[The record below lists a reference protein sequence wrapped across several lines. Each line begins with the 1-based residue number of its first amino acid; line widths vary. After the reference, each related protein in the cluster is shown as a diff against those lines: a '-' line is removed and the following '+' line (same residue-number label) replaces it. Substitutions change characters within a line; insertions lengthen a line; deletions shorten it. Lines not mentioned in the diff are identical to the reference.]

1 MVDEVDEDNL
11 PDEIEVDE
19 LDVEADLEIQPSENM
34 NIPYADEDD
43 DISDLSPSLSN
54 LAHYG
59 KSKTKRQKGEVQE
72 FIELPN
78 KRPRKNNKKLD
89 EASELI
95 RKEEKE
101 RKRKQYLKKN
111 MEAQEKATFDKI
123 LNETGRKFRQRE

>member
-54 LAHYG
+54 LANYG

>member
-1 MVDEVDEDNL
+1 
-11 PDEIEVDE
+11 
-19 LDVEADLEIQPSENM
+19 M

-54 LAHYG
+54 LANYG
-59 KSKTKRQKGEVQE
+59 KSKTKRQKGEIQE